1 MTDKLERLYDKIVQK
16 SNSEPNK
23 ENLESKLTKIIKDL
37 TKIKEKGNDLY
48 KRNKKEEALQKFLK
62 GYNQFHESSKKFN
75 NEYSNS
81 RQYEELLIIYKK
93 ILSNLALCYY
103 KQGNYKEA
111 IVYDLEM
118 IALDPKYGRSIVRLL
133 KSYSKINK
141 TQQAVFYGDVF
152 RNLDM
157 DTRNKFKGINEII
170 EEENIKLKK
179 IQKEENDKAN
189 QDLIKFVCPI
199 LILIIAVIFFYLF
212 KKR

>member
-1 MTDKLERLYDKIVQK
+1 MTDKLERLSDKIVQK

-23 ENLESKLTKIIKDL
+23 ENLESELTKIIKDL

-103 KQGNYKEA
+103 KQGKYKEA

>member
-1 MTDKLERLYDKIVQK
+1 MTDKLEILSDKIVQK

-23 ENLESKLTKIIKDL
+23 ENLESELTKIIKDL
-37 TKIKEKGNDLY
+37 TKIKEEGNDLY
-48 KRNKKEEALQKFLK
+48 KRNKKEEALKIFLK
-62 GYNQFHESSKKFN
+62 GYTQFHESSKKFN

-103 KQGNYKEA
+103 KQGNYKKA

-179 IQKEENDKAN
+179 IQKEENNKAN
-189 QDLIKFVCPI
+189 KDLIKFVCPI
-199 LILIIAVIFFYLF
+199 LIFIIAVIFFYLF

>member
-1 MTDKLERLYDKIVQK
+1 MTDKLERLSDKIVQK

-23 ENLESKLTKIIKDL
+23 ENLESELTKIIKDL

>member
-1 MTDKLERLYDKIVQK
+1 
-16 SNSEPNK
+16 
-23 ENLESKLTKIIKDL
+23 
-37 TKIKEKGNDLY
+37 
-48 KRNKKEEALQKFLK
+48 
-62 GYNQFHESSKKFN
+62 
-75 NEYSNS
+75 
-81 RQYEELLIIYKK
+81 
-93 ILSNLALCYY
+93 
-103 KQGNYKEA
+103 
-111 IVYDLEM
+111 M

-179 IQKEENDKAN
+179 IQKEENNKAN
-189 QDLIKFVCPI
+189 KDLIKFVCPI
-199 LILIIAVIFFYLF
+199 LIFIIAVIFFYLF